1 MWFLETWRWLGTC
14 AFVQTVENLIGQLCL
29 QLSMRKT
36 TNCYKLNCCLS
47 GFLIPKVGFR
57 KKHLTQRPWSKVFN
71 IKASREYYNLTYRFS
86 LFVLPS
92 SIKHAVL
99 HLFTTFPLELNFV
112 VFFSYCFYV
121 SIPYNGSDLKCLIFV
136 TQVFQQRRSV
146 VILSLNQWPNSVSNT
161 NRGYDWSENICRS
174 YCFSFLLHL

>member
-14 AFVQTVENLIGQLCL
+14 AFVQTVENPIGQLCL

-92 SIKHAVL
+92 LIKHAVL
-99 HLFTTFPLELNFV
+99 HLFTTFSLELNFV

-121 SIPYNGSDLKCLIFV
+121 SISI
-136 TQVFQQRRSV
+136 
-146 VILSLNQWPNSVSNT
+146 QWK
-161 NRGYDWSENICRS
+161 WSKMS
-174 YCFSFLLHL
+174 YICFSSLSTKTISSNIKFESMA